1 MNTWEWGVYAIG
13 LVSALLVPGVF
24 RERHYR
30 AGYRMALTHVER
42 ELRWNTRNGVEGP
55 AIGVVEKLR
64 KEIDQEWRS

>member
-13 LVSALLVPGVF
+13 LASALLVPGVF

-42 ELRWNTRNGVEGP
+42 ELRWNGIEGP

-64 KEIDQEWRS
+64 EEVDGEWRS